1 MLAIAVAARLATR
14 AHAGQ
19 VDKSGQPY
27 IEHCRRVAE
36 TVLSR
41 NLQEA
46 KVVAWLHDIL
56 EDTDVTESEL
66 RSYFN
71 VVVVDAVVAL
81 THPKGERNDIYW
93 ERVRNN
99 PLARQVKIADIYD
112 NLRPERLTLLDS
124 KTVARLKMKYNKA
137 LNVLTQG
144 G

>member
-27 IEHCRRVAE
+27 IEHCQRVSE
-36 TVLSR
+36 SVEGVQT
-41 NLQEA
+41 

-81 THPKGERNDIYW
+81 THPDGERNDIYW
-93 ERVRNN
+93 KRICSN

-112 NLRPERLTLLDS
+112 NLRPERLALLDP
-124 KTVARLKMKYNKA
+124 KTVARLTTKYNKA
-137 LNVLTQG
+137 LTVITQED
-144 G
+144 